1 MPNSND
7 NYISVWELGNE
18 RVMLLAPLYEDGPR
32 WTQWTRWC
40 AYKLLDPVSRRAL
53 TIRKSFLGENFLHS
67 SASYDIVYET
77 VVGFA
82 DPERLR
88 PDDA

>member
-1 MPNSND
+1 
-7 NYISVWELGNE
+7 
-18 RVMLLAPLYEDGPR
+18 
-32 WTQWTRWC
+32 
-40 AYKLLDPVSRRAL
+40 
-53 TIRKSFLGENFLHS
+53 
-67 SASYDIVYET
+67 ASYDIVYET